1 MNHLIIPTP
10 LGDMTA
16 VAEGKT
22 LLRLDFPLTRCPP
35 ADVGPAGDSPILRAA
50 ADWVSAYFAGER
62 PAVPDVLAPEGT
74 AFQQTVWDLLREI
87 PYGESVT
94 YGALARAVSERTG
107 RRASPRAVG
116 QAVGRNPISL
126 MIPCHR
132 VLGSGGAIT
141 GYGGGLDRKR
151 ALLRL
156 EHIPWRE

>member
-1 MNHLIIPTP
+1 
-10 LGDMTA
+10 MTA
-16 VAEGKT
+16 VAEGER

-35 ADVGPAGDSPILRAA
+35 ADVGPAGDSPVLRAA
-50 ADWVSAYFAGER
+50 AGWVSAYFAGGR
-62 PAVPDVLAPEGT
+62 PAVPDFLAPDGT
-74 AFQQTVWDLLREI
+74 AFQQMVWSILREI

-94 YGALARAVSERTG
+94 YGAMARAAEKRTG

-156 EHIPWRE
+156 EHISWRE